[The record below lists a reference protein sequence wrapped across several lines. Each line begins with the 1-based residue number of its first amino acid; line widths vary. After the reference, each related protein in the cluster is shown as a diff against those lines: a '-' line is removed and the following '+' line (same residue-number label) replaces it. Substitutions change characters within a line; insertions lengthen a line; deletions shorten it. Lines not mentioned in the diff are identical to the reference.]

1 MGRIFFMIQYFKNI
15 YSAVSTVLIGM
26 KVTFSHLFVR
36 SITLQYPKEK
46 MEMFD
51 RSRNRLYVDI
61 EDCIGCYLC
70 DKVCPVDGIHIET
83 IKARPGED
91 LGLTEKFEKKKTFVF
106 PMFDIDMAE
115 CCYCGLCVFPCP
127 TECIYWISD
136 YEFAE
141 YDRSNLNYHFGNI
154 TPDEAR
160 VRYEESEKLKIQ
172 KDKELAARK
181 AIAGKDKPS
190 KSADGENDATE

>member
-1 MGRIFFMIQYFKNI
+1 MKQYFYDI
-15 YSAVSTVLIGM
+15 YLAITSVLIGM
-26 KVTFSHLFVR
+26 KITFGHLFTR
-36 SITLQYPKEK
+36 SITLQYPREK
-46 MEMFD
+46 APMFD
-51 RSRNRLYVDI
+51 RSRNRLHVDI
-61 EDCIGCYLC
+61 EDCIGCYQC
-70 DKVCPVDGIHIET
+70 DKACPVDCIHIDT

-106 PMFDIDMAE
+106 PKFDIDMAE

-141 YDRSNLNYHFGNI
+141 YDRSNLNYNFGNI

-160 VRYEESEKLKIQ
+160 VRYEEAEKLKIE
-172 KDKELAARK
+172 KEKQIAAKK
-181 AIAGKDKPS
+181 AVPQPS
-190 KSADGENDATE
+190 EPDEEKNDFTE

>member
-1 MGRIFFMIQYFKNI
+1 MREYFIDIF
-15 YSAVSTVLIGM
+15 SGVGSVLVGM
-26 KVTFSHLFVR
+26 KVTFGHLFTR
-36 SITLQYPKEK
+36 SVTEQYPREK
-46 MEMFD
+46 IEMFD
-51 RSRNRLYVDI
+51 RSRNRLHVDI

-70 DKVCPVDGIHIET
+70 DKACPVDCIHIDT

-106 PMFDIDMAE
+106 PKFDIDMAE

-141 YDRSNLNYHFGNI
+141 YDRSNLNYHFGNV
-154 TPDEAR
+154 TPEDAR
-160 VRYEESEKLKIQ
+160 VRYEEAEKLKIE
-172 KDKELAARK
+172 KDKEIALKKTASAATK
-181 AIAGKDKPS
+181 PAAPKDDS
-190 KSADGENDATE
+190 

>member
-1 MGRIFFMIQYFKNI
+1 MKQYFNDLF
-15 YSAVSTVLIGM
+15 SAITSSLIGL
-26 KVTFSHLFVR
+26 KVTFGHLFTR
-36 SITLQYPKEK
+36 SITLQYPREK
-46 MEMFD
+46 AEMFD
-51 RSRNRLYVDI
+51 RSRNRLHVDI
-61 EDCIGCYLC
+61 EDCIGCYQC
-70 DKVCPVDGIHIET
+70 DKACPVDCIHIDT

-106 PMFDIDMAE
+106 PKFDIDMAE

-160 VRYEESEKLKIQ
+160 VRYEEAEKLKIEKEKQ
-172 KDKELAARK
+172 LASKDAQPKSSA
-181 AIAGKDKPS
+181 PS
-190 KSADGENDATE
+190 EEKNESTE

>member
-1 MGRIFFMIQYFKNI
+1 MKQYFYDI
-15 YSAVSTVLIGM
+15 YLAITSVLIGM
-26 KVTFSHLFVR
+26 KITFGHLFTR
-36 SITLQYPKEK
+36 SITLQYPREK
-46 MEMFD
+46 APMFD
-51 RSRNRLYVDI
+51 RSRNRLDVDI
-61 EDCIGCYLC
+61 EDCIGCYQC
-70 DKVCPVDGIHIET
+70 DKACPVDCIHIDT

-106 PMFDIDMAE
+106 PKFDIDMAE

-141 YDRSNLNYHFGNI
+141 YDRSNLNYNFGNI

-160 VRYEESEKLKIQ
+160 VRYEEAEKLKIE
-172 KDKELAARK
+172 KEKQIAAKK
-181 AIAGKDKPS
+181 AVPQPS
-190 KSADGENDATE
+190 EPDEEKNDFTE

>member
-1 MGRIFFMIQYFKNI
+1 MKKYFNDLF
-15 YSAVSTVLIGM
+15 SAIASSLIGM
-26 KVTFSHLFVR
+26 KVTFSHLFTR
-36 SITLQYPKEK
+36 SQYPREK
-46 MEMFD
+46 AEMFD
-51 RSRNRLYVDI
+51 RSRNRLHVDI

-70 DKVCPVDGIHIET
+70 DKACPVDCIHIDT

-106 PMFDIDMAE
+106 PKFDIDMAE

-141 YDRSNLNYHFGNI
+141 YDRSNLNYHFGNV

-160 VRYEESEKLKIQ
+160 VRYEETEKLKIEREKQ
-172 KDKELAARK
+172 LASKNAEP
-181 AIAGKDKPS
+181 KPS
-190 KSADGENDATE
+190 AQSEEKNESTE

>member
-1 MGRIFFMIQYFKNI
+1 MKQYFSDI
-15 YSAVSTVLIGM
+15 FSAITSSLIGL
-26 KVTFSHLFVR
+26 KVTFGHLFTR
-36 SITLQYPKEK
+36 SITLQYPREK
-46 MEMFD
+46 APMFD
-51 RSRNRLYVDI
+51 RSRNRLHVDI
-61 EDCIGCYLC
+61 EDCIGCYQC
-70 DKVCPVDGIHIET
+70 DKACPVDCIHIDT

-106 PMFDIDMAE
+106 PKFDIDMAE

-160 VRYEESEKLKIQ
+160 VRYEEAEKLKIEKEKQ
-172 KDKELAARK
+172 LASKDVK
-181 AIAGKDKPS
+181 S
-190 KSADGENDATE
+190 KSSAPSDEKNESTE

>member
-1 MGRIFFMIQYFKNI
+1 MKQYFYDI
-15 YSAVSTVLIGM
+15 YLAITSVLIGM
-26 KVTFSHLFVR
+26 KITFGHLFPR
-36 SITLQYPKEK
+36 SITLQYPREK
-46 MEMFD
+46 APMFD
-51 RSRNRLYVDI
+51 RSRNRLHVDI
-61 EDCIGCYLC
+61 EDCIGCYQC
-70 DKVCPVDGIHIET
+70 DKACPVDCIHIDT

-106 PMFDIDMAE
+106 PKFDIDMAE

-141 YDRSNLNYHFGNI
+141 YDRSNLNYNFGNI

-160 VRYEESEKLKIQ
+160 VRYEEAEKLKIE
-172 KDKELAARK
+172 KEKQIAAKK
-181 AIAGKDKPS
+181 AVPQPS
-190 KSADGENDATE
+190 EPDEEKNDFTE

>member
-1 MGRIFFMIQYFKNI
+1 MRAYFIDIF
-15 YSAVSTVLIGM
+15 SGVGSVLVGM
-26 KVTFSHLFVR
+26 RVTFSHLFTR
-36 SITLQYPKEK
+36 SVTEQYPREK
-46 MEMFD
+46 IEMFD
-51 RSRNRLYVDI
+51 RSRNRLHVDI

-70 DKVCPVDGIHIET
+70 DKACPVDCIHIDT

-91 LGLTEKFEKKKTFVF
+91 LGLTEKYEKKKTFVF
-106 PMFDIDMAE
+106 PKFDIDMAE

-141 YDRSNLNYHFGNI
+141 YDRSNLNYHFGNV
-154 TPDEAR
+154 TPEDAR

-172 KDKELAARK
+172 KDKEIAAKK
-181 AIAGKDKPS
+181 AAAGTEIPSQPKDDS
-190 KSADGENDATE
+190 TESAE

>member
-1 MGRIFFMIQYFKNI
+1 MKQYFNDI
-15 YSAVSTVLIGM
+15 FSAITSTMIGM
-26 KVTFSHLFVR
+26 KVTFSHLFTR
-36 SITLQYPKEK
+36 SITLQYPREK
-46 MEMFD
+46 APMFD
-51 RSRNRLYVDI
+51 RSRNRLHVDI
-61 EDCIGCYLC
+61 EDCIGCYQC
-70 DKVCPVDGIHIET
+70 DKACPVDCIHIDT

-106 PMFDIDMAE
+106 PKFDIDMAE

-160 VRYEESEKLKIQ
+160 VRYEEAEKLKIE
-172 KDKELAARK
+172 KEKQLASKNAEP
-181 AIAGKDKPS
+181 KPS
-190 KSADGENDATE
+190 APSEE

>member
-1 MGRIFFMIQYFKNI
+1 MKQYF
-15 YSAVSTVLIGM
+15 SDLFGAVTSVLVGM

-36 SITLQYPKEK
+36 SITLQYPREK
-46 MEMFD
+46 DPMFE
-51 RSRNRLYVDI
+51 RSRNRLHVDI
-61 EDCIGCYLC
+61 EDCIGCYQC
-70 DKVCPVDGIHIET
+70 DKACPVDCIHIDT

-91 LGLTEKFEKKKTFVF
+91 LGLTVKFEKKKTFVF
-106 PMFDIDMAE
+106 PKFDIDMAE

-141 YDRSNLNYHFGNI
+141 YDRSNLNYQFGNI

-160 VRYEESEKLKIQ
+160 VRYEEAEKLKIE
-172 KDKELAARK
+172 KEKQTAAK
-181 AIAGKDKPS
+181 KTVSSPS
-190 KSADGENDATE
+190 ATSEEINESTE